1 MSWSKV
7 KKGKKPLIWWYH
19 KFICEFGYHINNMRI
34 YYNHLNIMCKK
45 CNINLYGD
53 KC

>member
-19 KFICEFGYHINNMRI
+19 KFMCEKY
-34 YYNHLNIMCKK
+34 
-45 CNINLYGD
+45 NINLYCD